1 MDVRYWW
8 TAFPLFSLQAN
19 CNNKSQRHWW
29 LCFSYTPAGNKS
41 RRGRDTCASRL
52 AGHIQQRQQQ
62 QQDQKQQQQPPQC
75 WPAGI
80 LAADTCQQAPLPPSL
95 SPLSPLPPHL
105 SPPPGP
111 LPRKRGQNSWAG
123 FLQCF
128 SGDFFFSFLWRSGDS
143 RCCGCKKI
151 KINKHKLK
159 HHYFFDITASLISP
173 HFRVVGFCLTA
184 RVLDSCAR
192 TTGEKSKTARGCR
205 EYLWCNFFCSSSS
218 PPS

>member
-19 CNNKSQRHWW
+19 CNNKRQRHWW

-41 RRGRDTCASRL
+41 RRERDTCASRL
-52 AGHIQQRQQQ
+52 AGHTQQRQQQ
-62 QQDQKQQQQPPQC
+62 QQDQKQQQQQPPQC

-80 LAADTCQQAPLPPSL
+80 LSADTCQQAPLPPSL
-95 SPLSPLPPHL
+95 SPLPPHLPSPLLLPSSLAPPL

-128 SGDFFFSFLWRSGDS
+128 PGDFFFSFLCSSFVYNQGDS
-143 RCCGCKKI
+143 RCCGCK
-151 KINKHKLK
+151 
-159 HHYFFDITASLISP
+159 
-173 HFRVVGFCLTA
+173 
-184 RVLDSCAR
+184 
-192 TTGEKSKTARGCR
+192 
-205 EYLWCNFFCSSSS
+205 
-218 PPS
+218 